1 MIIIISK
8 QSSWGLKIV
17 FRVLAV
23 CLTVS
28 ACGRCCVSA
37 TDLDLDSDDLQ
48 TDQFQ
53 SGSCCVLQHL
63 LIFSVV

>member
-1 MIIIISK
+1 M
-8 QSSWGLKIV
+8 
-17 FRVLAV
+17 